1 MFELPRTSH
10 FYGRR
15 ESALEPE
22 VRVFVID
29 DESSM
34 RQALALL
41 VRSIGIACDTFSSA
55 DEFLASYSPG
65 TPGCLVL
72 DIRLPGMSGLQL
84 QETLAQRGIT
94 IPIIMITGH
103 GTIQMAVR
111 AVKAGAFDFLEK
123 PFRDQD
129 LLDRIQMAIRQD
141 LANRAKQSRK
151 GEIVGLMAALTSR
164 EREVL
169 NLVVQGHS
177 NKEIASQLGLS
188 HKTIEYHRSKL
199 MEKLQA
205 NSIPEL
211 VQLAMIA
218 RE

>member
-1 MFELPRTSH
+1 MGTASSSH
-10 FYGRR
+10 TNDQK
-15 ESALEPE
+15 ESAPQPD
-22 VRVFVID
+22 VRVFVVD
-29 DESSM
+29 DEPSM

-41 VRSIGIACDTFSSA
+41 LRSIGVSCETFASA
-55 DEFLASYSPG
+55 DEFLAQYDPAI
-65 TPGCLVL
+65 PGCLVL

-84 QETLAQRGIT
+84 QEVLTQRGIT

-129 LLDRIQMAIRQD
+129 LLDRIQMAVQHD
-141 LANRAKQSRK
+141 LAFRAKQSRK
-151 GEIVGLMAALTSR
+151 GEIVSLIAALTSR

-169 NLVVQGHS
+169 NLVVEGHS
-177 NKEIASQLGLS
+177 NKEIGARLGLS

-199 MEKLQA
+199 MEKLQVD
-205 NSIPEL
+205 SIPEL

-218 RE
+218 RQ

>member
-1 MFELPRTSH
+1 M
-10 FYGRR
+10 
-15 ESALEPE
+15 ESD
-22 VRVFVID
+22 VRVYVVD
-29 DESSM
+29 DELSM

-41 VRSIGIACDTFSSA
+41 VRSIGISCETFASA
-55 DEFLASYSPG
+55 DEFLAAYRVG

-129 LLDRIQMAIRQD
+129 LLDRIQMAIRHDQ
-141 LANRAKQSRK
+141 AFRAKQSRK
-151 GEIVGLMAALTSR
+151 GEIVGLMASLTHR

-169 NLVVQGHS
+169 NLVIEGHS

-188 HKTIEYHRSKL
+188 HKTIEYHRAKL
-199 MEKLQA
+199 MEKLQVD
-205 NSIPEL
+205 SIPEL

-218 RE
+218 RG